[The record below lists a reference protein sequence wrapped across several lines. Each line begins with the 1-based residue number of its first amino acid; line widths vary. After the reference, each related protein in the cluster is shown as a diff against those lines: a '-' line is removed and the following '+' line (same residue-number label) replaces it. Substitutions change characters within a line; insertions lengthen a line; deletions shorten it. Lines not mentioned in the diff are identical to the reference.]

1 MKAEKMYHIEFTE
14 DEFETLQILLT
25 SLDIPDLINLNNKYP
40 DVNVDETDQLCDMFR
55 EKVHKLY
62 E

>member
-40 DVNVDETDQLCDMFR
+40 DVDVDGTEKLCDLFIG
-55 EKVHKLY
+55 ELNKCY
-62 E
+62 